1 MAAFIKRRAV
11 RIAGLNASLPALLSP
26 CPTSRPALF
35 RPLMAMPAATALSI
49 RLATTYRNPNDP
61 SFDDLEP
68 SGLPRQEYRT
78 KKVWPPDFSRMS
90 PQEQLRLEKRFKR
103 RMALASA
110 RPRWVKFIKLA
121 QLFTI
126 TFVVIYCVLFM
137 QWDYG
142 PQPFDGVRAWF
153 WDALGQLK
161 GGQQSALQKPV
172 EGSRGDVLPK
182 AEKE

>member
-1 MAAFIKRRAV
+1 MAAPLQRLAV
-11 RIAGLNASLPALLSP
+11 RAGARASLPALLVP
-26 CPTSRPALF
+26 CPASRPALF
-35 RPLMAMPAATALSI
+35 RPTMPVMTALSL

-61 SFDDLEP
+61 ASDDLEP
-68 SGLPRQEYRT
+68 AGLPQQRFKN
-78 KKVWPPDFSRMS
+78 KKVWPPDFSRMT

-110 RPRWVKFIKLA
+110 RPRWVKFIKLV
-121 QLFTI
+121 QLFSI

-137 QWDYG
+137 EWEYG

-161 GGQQSALQKPV
+161 GGQRNALQKPA
-172 EGSRGDVLPK
+172 EGSRADVLPPAK
-182 AEKE
+182 SDK